1 MSDKILFQC
10 DYNEGAHPKV
20 LERLVQ
26 TNMEQTPGYS
36 EDKYCEEAR
45 EKIRKACGD
54 VRKIPGATPCRASG

>member
-1 MSDKILFQC
+1 MSEKILFQC

-36 EDKYCEEAR
+36 EDKYCEEHVQR
-45 EKIRKACGD
+45 S
-54 VRKIPGATPCRASG
+54 VRPVGMTAWQSIFW